1 MLEAR
6 IESPRGSLYY
16 ASEATPYDLELLRRY
31 VHDLTPGTG
40 QGDLQLDVAV
50 DDGDPVEPVIARWL
64 GKLAATGVHVA
75 RSRCAL
81 LR

>member
-31 VHDLTPGTG
+31 VHDLTPGSG
-40 QGDLQLDVAV
+40 QGDLRMEVAV
-50 DDGDPVEPVIARWL
+50 DDGDPAEPVIASWL
-64 GKLAATGVHVA
+64 GRLAATGVHVA
-75 RSRCAL
+75 RSHGAL